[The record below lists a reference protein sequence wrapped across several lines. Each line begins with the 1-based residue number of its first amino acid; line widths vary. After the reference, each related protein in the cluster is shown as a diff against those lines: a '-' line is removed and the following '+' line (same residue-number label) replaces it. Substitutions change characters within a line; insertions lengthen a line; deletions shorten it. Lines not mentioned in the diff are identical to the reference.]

1 MITLA
6 LLSYLLLLAE
16 RIYQILRAGMC
27 GILARTERA
36 ELLVT
41 QLLQL
46 LHTVEGLE
54 EPLHL
59 SEFVALQK
67 GHQVLL
73 LETTPTL
80 FIICVLVDILKDVF
94 KEFRVNEMRI
104 VGAVEEIS
112 RGVKLLL
119 RIEKGFIL
127 PRRA

>member
-1 MITLA
+1 
-6 LLSYLLLLAE
+6 
-16 RIYQILRAGMC
+16 MC

-54 EPLHL
+54 KPLHL

-67 GHQVLL
+67 GLQVLL
-73 LETTPTL
+73 VETTPTL
-80 FIICVLVDILKDVF
+80 FIIFVLVDILKDVF

-104 VGAVEEIS
+104 VGAVEKIS

-119 RIEKGFIL
+119 RIEKGFVL